1 MQNRSIIPE
10 VQRPMAEL
18 RASCGPTEPGRA
30 LLLTIT
36 VLALAACG
44 QKAAA
49 PQPPPPEVTVIRLTP
64 SPVTVFEEYVGQTEA
79 IDTVEIRARVGGLL
93 ERQTYTDGA
102 HVKKDQLLFIIDRQP
117 FLTALEQA
125 KANLAQSQASLEN
138 SKQNLARAEPL
149 LGDQAISKQDYDAAF
164 AKQHSDTASVDAM
177 RAQVHTAELNLAYAS
192 VRAPRDGVVSK
203 ALIRPGGLV
212 NASTTLLTT
221 LYSVDPLH
229 VNFTVG
235 EQKLI
240 ELKQLLRNASGKS
253 PDEATPFRI
262 KLIDGSDYPQRG
274 RLDFVDAAV
283 DPKNGTLQVRIAVPN
298 PEQALRPG
306 QFVRVILPAR
316 ESANAIR
323 IPQRAVTELLGT
335 QSVFVVGPDNKA
347 TPREIVAKTRIGNDW
362 LVDKGLNP
370 NEQVVV
376 DGIPKVRPG
385 IVVKPVMAPQEPG
398 KTAPVETTV
407 PGTPAPSPGA
417 GK

>member
-1 MQNRSIIPE
+1 
-10 VQRPMAEL
+10 
-18 RASCGPTEPGRA
+18 
-30 LLLTIT
+30 
-36 VLALAACG
+36 
-44 QKAAA
+44 
-49 PQPPPPEVTVIRLTP
+49 
-64 SPVTVFEEYVGQTEA
+64 
-79 IDTVEIRARVGGLL
+79 
-93 ERQTYTDGA
+93 
-102 HVKKDQLLFIIDRQP
+102 
-117 FLTALEQA
+117 
-125 KANLAQSQASLEN
+125 
-138 SKQNLARAEPL
+138 
-149 LGDQAISKQDYDAAF
+149 
-164 AKQHSDTASVDAM
+164 
-177 RAQVHTAELNLAYAS
+177 VHTAELNLAYAS

-240 ELKQLLRNASGKS
+240 ELRQVLGNASGKS

-298 PEQALRPG
+298 PDQALRPG

-335 QSVFVVGPDNKA
+335 QTVFVIGPDNKV

-398 KTAPVETTV
+398 KTAPAEATV
-407 PGTPAPSPGA
+407 PGTPPPSPGA
-417 GK
+417 EPKK

>member
-1 MQNRSIIPE
+1 
-10 VQRPMAEL
+10 MAEL
-18 RASCGPTEPGRA
+18 RASCGPTEIRGRA
-30 LLLTIT
+30 LLLTIA
-36 VLALAACG
+36 VFALAACG
-44 QKAAA
+44 QKAAP

-240 ELKQLLRNASGKS
+240 ELKQLLGNASGKS

-335 QSVFVVGPDNKA
+335 QSVFVIGPDNKA
-347 TPREIVAKTRIGNDW
+347 TPREIVAKTRIGGDW

-385 IVVKPVMAPQEPG
+385 AVVKPVMAPPELG
-398 KTAPVETTV
+398 KTAPAETTV
-407 PGTPAPSPGA
+407 PGTPAPPPGA